1 MIQSLTMLDW
11 FILFVVAGGILRG
24 FTVGAVRQL
33 ASLVGVLLAFLLS
46 VQFMH
51 PVGHM
56 VADSIGL
63 ADEIAPLVG
72 FIVLFGG
79 VLIVGVAVARLI
91 ERMIDALSLTMLNRV
106 VGAVVGAVKA
116 VLLMSVLF
124 LVLAS
129 VQMPSAE
136 SRSASQLYSPVAT
149 ALPRAWDATVG
160 YLPAVKRVSEQF
172 GTKVKEGI
180 EAAQD

>member
-11 FILFVVAGGILRG
+11 FILFVVAGGIVRG
-24 FTVGAVRQL
+24 FAVGAIRQV

-51 PVGHM
+51 PVGHSI
-56 VADSIGL
+56 ATSIGL

-72 FIVLFGG
+72 FVVLFGG
-79 VLIVGVAVARLI
+79 VLLLGAAVARLI
-91 ERMIDALSLTMLNRV
+91 ERMIDALSLTMLNRMA
-106 VGAVVGAVKA
+106 GALVGAVKA

-129 VQMPSAE
+129 VQMPSTE
-136 SRSASQLYSPVAT
+136 IRNDSQLYEPVAS
-149 ALPRAWDATVG
+149 ALPRAWDATMG
-160 YLPAVKRVSEQF
+160 YLPAVKQVSEQF
-172 GTKVKEGI
+172 GTQVRDGI